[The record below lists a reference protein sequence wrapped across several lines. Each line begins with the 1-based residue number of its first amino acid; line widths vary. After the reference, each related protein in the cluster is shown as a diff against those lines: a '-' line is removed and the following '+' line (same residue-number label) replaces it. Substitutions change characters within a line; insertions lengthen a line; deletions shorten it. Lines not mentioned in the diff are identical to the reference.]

1 MIYITGDK
9 HGNFDGIKEFCAEN
23 ETTKDDVL
31 IILGDAGINYYL
43 NQQDKELKDG
53 IALLPITLFCI
64 HGNHEERPNKI
75 PSYTSIKW
83 KNGVVYLEYEYPNI
97 LFAKDGEIYELEGTK
112 TIVIGGAYSV
122 DKAYRISTGMIW
134 YASEQPND
142 KIKKYIEGQL
152 EKLDWSVDLVLS
164 HTCPEKF
171 MPYETFF
178 DVSDQSTI
186 DHSTEKW
193 LDTIEN
199 KLNYNYWLFAHFHTE
214 KETDR
219 FSIVYQGIKPLD
231 HFSRNKF

>member
-9 HGNFDGIKEFCAEN
+9 HGNFDGIKEFCVKN
-23 ETTKDDVL
+23 STTKKDVL

-43 NQQDKELKDG
+43 NQQDKELKDS

-142 KIKKYIEGQL
+142 KIKKYVEGQL

-178 DVSDQSTI
+178 DVSDQSKI

-231 HFSRNKF
+231 HFIQK